1 MSNGLEFAGLMFITG
16 MPTAPGLLSSTADG
30 NSRDHGEVGPFK
42 VEQPMVLGHESA
54 GVITQVGDK
63 VTSLKVGDRVA
74 MEPGVPCRRC
84 ERCREG
90 RYNLCY
96 DMAFAATPPVD
107 GTLAKYY
114 TLPGDFCY
122 KL

>member
-1 MSNGLEFAGLMFITG
+1 
-16 MPTAPGLLSSTADG
+16 
-30 NSRDHGEVGPFK
+30 
-42 VEQPMVLGHESA
+42 MVLGHESS

-96 DMAFAATPPVD
+96 DMRFAATPPID
-107 GTLAKYY
+107 GTLAKFFS
-114 TLPGDFCY
+114 LPEDFCY